1 MFFERIYK
9 YRKDS
14 VFMKAEIIAVGTE
27 ILLGDIVNTN
37 AKYLS
42 KELAKIGIN
51 VYRQEVIGDNEDRLL
66 DLFQEAFKRC
76 DIVITTGG
84 LGPTADDLTK
94 ETACKYFGMDLELH
108 EESLK
113 ALKEYFTRMNREI
126 TENNLKQVYF
136 PKEAKVLPNPNGT
149 APGAILE
156 KDNKMIIILPG
167 PPKEMKPM
175 FDNYVKGY
183 LASKGDGI
191 IISKVLRFLGI
202 GESQMATKVKDYIDN
217 GVNPTV
223 APYAKKDD
231 VLLRVSAKGKSEEE
245 ALKLI
250 EPVANEIKDIM
261 GIDFYGEGEDNTI
274 QDVVAKLLIEKNL
287 TIASAESCTGGYI
300 AGRLVSCA
308 GISSVFLEGAV
319 TYSNEAKMRT
329 LKVKKSTLDSVG
341 AVSEETAREMAEGI
355 AKRAGTDIG
364 ISTTGIAGP
373 GGGTKEKPVGLVY
386 MGLYYKGKVKAYRFV
401 FNGNREKV
409 RNKAAVTA
417 LDLVR
422 RAIIKDK
429 IE

>member
-1 MFFERIYK
+1 
-9 YRKDS
+9 
-14 VFMKAEIIAVGTE
+14 MKAEIIAVGTE
-27 ILLGDIVNTN
+27 TLLGDIVNTN

-108 EESLK
+108 EESMK

-156 KDNKMIIILPG
+156 KDNKIIIILPG

-223 APYAKKDD
+223 APYAKEDD

-250 EPVANEIKDIM
+250 DPVANEIKDIM

-341 AVSEETAREMAEGI
+341 AVSEETAIEMAQGI